1 MKNKLIILSLFLYI
15 LFYCLDYYFRISP
28 SLIFTQLLHQY
39 HTSALGMGAFAS
51 AFYLGYLFM
60 QIPVGILLDRPYYRF
75 VIIASIVLCSLAFIV
90 FIISGQY
97 WLGYL
102 LRWVIGGASAFSFI
116 CVLHVTR
123 RHLDPKWFGTIS
135 GITIAAGTLTA
146 SFLQLGSA
154 FLMQHFTWHH
164 VFISIAASGLVLALL
179 LLLLTSSTPGNMPI
193 ENTSQG
199 MSWFKQ
205 VRTFSCQPLLLING
219 AVGGLFYLPTTLFA
233 TMWGIPFLK
242 QTYHMSATQGSFGIT
257 LLFLG
262 WAIGSPLIGFVMD
275 RVKSYLR
282 ISLWCAILATVVSIV
297 IVTGVFK
304 TVSMIWLLLLLFGL
318 FSSAQVIVWKYF
330 SNHCPKAISG
340 YGTAFTNMLIL
351 LFAALFHV
359 VVGYFAEGSGSHHAL
374 DYQQGLIIMPIA
386 FGAVIVLTI
395 VMIVMQKNKS

>member
-1 MKNKLIILSLFLYI
+1 MKNKLIILLLFLYI
-15 LFYCLDYYFRISP
+15 LLPGLLFSYFS
-28 SLIFTQLLHQY
+28 SLIFTQLLQQY

-51 AFYLGYLFM
+51 ALYLGYLFM
-60 QIPVGILLDRPYYRF
+60 QIPLGVLLDRPYYCF
-75 VIIASIVLCSLAFIV
+75 VSIASIVLCSLAFIV

-102 LRWVIGGASAFSFI
+102 LRWVIGGTSAFSFI

-123 RHLDPKWFGTIS
+123 RNLDPKWFGTIS
-135 GITIAAGTLTA
+135 GITIAAGTLTT
-146 SFLQLGSA
+146 SFLQLGDA
-154 FLMQHFTWHH
+154 FLMQYFTWHH
-164 VFISIAASGLVLALL
+164 VFISIAVSGLVLALL
-179 LLLLTSSTPGNMPI
+179 LLLLTSSTPSNMAI
-193 ENTSQG
+193 DNASQG

-242 QTYHMSATQGSFGIT
+242 QTYHMSAIQGSFGVT

-262 WAIGSPLIGFVMD
+262 WVIGSPLIGFVMD
-275 RVKSYLR
+275 RVTSYLR
-282 ISLWCAILATVVSIV
+282 ISLSFAILVTVVSIV
-297 IVTGVFK
+297 IVTGIFK

-318 FSSAQVIVWKYF
+318 ISSAQVIVWKYF
-330 SNHCPKAISG
+330 SNHCPKGISG

-386 FGAVIVLTI
+386 FGAVIVLTV
-395 VMIVMQKNKS
+395 VMIVMQKNKP